1 MEVDGMKKYQFFISS
16 TYEDLKEERNAVIYS
31 ILNAS
36 QFPVGMEMF
45 SASDDDQWQVI
56 VESIDSSDYFVLIV
70 GNKYGS
76 IDDET
81 GISYTEKE
89 FDYAVSKGIPILAFI
104 VDKSVPMTS
113 DRTEQEQEKIKML
126 KAFKDKVLS
135 HRYVKHWKSIDDLK
149 FLISQSI
156 ANEII
161 RAKRPGWIRATE
173 LDGIDYKDDFGEE
186 VHLECDD
193 IRLFRYVYRNS
204 VIVKFKISNVGNI
217 RATDVRVNILFPDE
231 LLVMSEDELEDY
243 YGLSEPF
250 SYPDSNENYKAK
262 FYSPNEKES
271 ATESADKFITIDEL
285 VCNDDIAELLNPYD
299 DMKIISI
306 YPSEVNLDVDE
317 VRHKDCKIIDGA
329 CVLPTKAGTYTIKCK
344 IICNEYDDVIEQ
356 DIVFEVD

>member
-1 MEVDGMKKYQFFISS
+1 M
-16 TYEDLKEERNAVIYS
+16 
-31 ILNAS
+31 
-36 QFPVGMEMF
+36 
-45 SASDDDQWQVI
+45 SDA
-56 VESIDSSDYFVLIV
+56 E
-70 GNKYGS
+70 
-76 IDDET
+76 
-81 GISYTEKE
+81 
-89 FDYAVSKGIPILAFI
+89 
-104 VDKSVPMTS
+104 
-113 DRTEQEQEKIKML
+113 
-126 KAFKDKVLS
+126 
-135 HRYVKHWKSIDDLK
+135 
-149 FLISQSI
+149 
-156 ANEII
+156 
-161 RAKRPGWIRATE
+161 
-173 LDGIDYKDDFGEE
+173 DGIDYKDDFGEE

-271 ATESADKFITIDEL
+271 ATESDDKFITIDEL

>member
-1 MEVDGMKKYQFFISS
+1 MKKYQFFISS

-173 LDGIDYKDDFGEE
+173 F
-186 VHLECDD
+186 D
-193 IRLFRYVYRNS
+193 IEKSHAEILRL
-204 VIVKFKISNVGNI
+204 
-217 RATDVRVNILFPDE
+217 TERVNILEDLNKRLKLDNGRMPDINIS
-231 LLVMSEDELEDY
+231 VIKD
-243 YGLSEPF
+243 
-250 SYPDSNENYKAK
+250 A
-262 FYSPNEKES
+262 
-271 ATESADKFITIDEL
+271 
-285 VCNDDIAELLNPYD
+285 NDRFVDNIEMGY
-299 DMKIISI
+299 ISM
-306 YPSEVNLDVDE
+306 
-317 VRHKDCKIIDGA
+317 
-329 CVLPTKAGTYTIKCK
+329 
-344 IICNEYDDVIEQ
+344 
-356 DIVFEVD
+356 